1 MKPGDVALF
10 RPANPIGW
18 AIAIFDQARYCHVR
32 MIVDEAGTTVEADFK
47 GAIRGHV
54 QDGDVIVSA
63 PLTDEEGAKILAA
76 AEQLLGTP
84 YGFADIAAL
93 ALAKLGIRLPFLSK
107 RLARPDRLFCSQLV
121 DIVWQKA
128 GFKAFNDDRLP
139 QDVTPG
145 DIADTAFVGSWP
157 TTVYRSDEYHQ
168 VLM

>member
-10 RPANPIGW
+10 RPANAIGN
-18 AIAIFDQARYCHVR
+18 AIAVFDQARYCHVR
-32 MIVDEAGTTVEADFK
+32 LIIDADGTTVEADFK

-54 QDGDVIVSA
+54 QDGDVIVTA
-63 PLTDEEGAKILAA
+63 PLTDEQRARILEAA
-76 AEQLLGTP
+76 SSLLGTP

-93 ALAKLGIRLPFLSK
+93 ALAKLGLRVPFLSK

-121 DIVWQKA
+121 DIVWQSV
-128 GFKAFNDDRLP
+128 GFKAFDDGRLP

-145 DIADTAFVGSWP
+145 DIADRAFVNGWP
-157 TTVYRSDEYHQ
+157 ATTYRNADYHK